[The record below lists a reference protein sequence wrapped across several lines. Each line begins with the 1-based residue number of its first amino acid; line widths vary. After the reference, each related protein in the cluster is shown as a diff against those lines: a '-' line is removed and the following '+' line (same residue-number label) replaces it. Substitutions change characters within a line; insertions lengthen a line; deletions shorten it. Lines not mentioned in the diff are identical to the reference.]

1 MYCWKSHLY
10 DIKIVKKE
18 AFRMKKLICAFLLA
32 FLLVIGCGKKDDSK
46 IVAEIDGE
54 KITLSEFNRELDK
67 IPMELKMFVATQMG
81 KRNYLERLIMK
92 RLLIKEAKKENIEK
106 EKEFQERLSEIKD
119 QLLIEML
126 LKKKL
131 VQDVKIDEGEIKKYY
146 EAHKEEF
153 KKPEEINTRHI
164 LLKTEEEAKQVQ
176 ERLTK
181 GEDFIE
187 LAKRYSIDPSAKTTG
202 GEIGFHPRGSLVPEY
217 EEEAFKLKRVGQ
229 VSGIVKTR
237 FGYHIIRLEGVKPPS
252 YATYEEVKELI
263 RQKLIQEK
271 QGQLL
276 ENYINELKKNAK
288 IKVNEEIFKE
298 EKPSEKESPKSP
310 EKPKK

>member
-1 MYCWKSHLY
+1 
-10 DIKIVKKE
+10 
-18 AFRMKKLICAFLLA
+18 MKKLICAFLLA
-32 FLLVIGCGKKDDSK
+32 FLLIIGCGKKDDSK

-92 RLLIKEAKKENIEK
+92 RLLIREAKKENIEK

>member
-1 MYCWKSHLY
+1 
-10 DIKIVKKE
+10 
-18 AFRMKKLICAFLLA
+18 MKKLICAFLLA
-32 FLLVIGCGKKDDSK
+32 FLLIIGCGKKDDSK

-67 IPMELKMFVATQMG
+67 IPMEVKMFVATQMG

>member
-32 FLLVIGCGKKDDSK
+32 FLLIIGCGKKDDSK

-92 RLLIKEAKKENIEK
+92 RLLIREAKKENIEK

>member
-1 MYCWKSHLY
+1 
-10 DIKIVKKE
+10 
-18 AFRMKKLICAFLLA
+18 MKKLICAFLLA

>member
-10 DIKIVKKE
+10 DIKILKKE

-32 FLLVIGCGKKDDSK
+32 FLLIIGCGKKDDSK

-67 IPMELKMFVATQMG
+67 IPMEVKMFVATQMG

>member
-32 FLLVIGCGKKDDSK
+32 FLLIIGCGKKDDSK

>member
-1 MYCWKSHLY
+1 
-10 DIKIVKKE
+10 
-18 AFRMKKLICAFLLA
+18 MKKLICAFLLA
-32 FLLVIGCGKKDDSK
+32 FLLIIGCGKKDDSK